1 MTIFGPKI
9 IKKSIFKL
17 FKRKLLQLRKQQE
30 EKIPKY
36 NFTDQLL
43 ENAKLLPS
51 RLDLLRL
58 LPENGIVAEL
68 GVDQG
73 HFSKLILKECK
84 PKKLH
89 LVDYWGTNKYN
100 QKKRK
105 SVEETFDSEIRSG
118 KIEINLGLS
127 VEVVNEFPDQYFDWV
142 YIDTGHSYKVTY
154 QELVDYRNKVKENGI
169 LTGHDFVRW
178 SRDGFS
184 RFGVIEAVSEFC
196 VKYDWE
202 LIYLTMENDNNA
214 SFAIQRRGQ

>member
-1 MTIFGPKI
+1 MTSLVPKF
-9 IKKSIFKL
+9 IKRSAFNF
-17 FKRKLLQLRKQQE
+17 FKRELLQLRIQE
-30 EKIPKY
+30 EDKIPKY

-43 ENAKLLPS
+43 LNARLLPT
-51 RLDLLRL
+51 RLELLKL

-73 HFSKLILKECK
+73 RFSKLILKECK

-89 LVDYWGTNKYN
+89 LVDFWGTNRYN

-105 SVEETFDSEIRSG
+105 LVEETFNSEIKSG

-127 VEVVNEFPDQYFDWV
+127 VEVVSEFSDKYFDWV

-154 QELVDYRNKVKENGI
+154 QELVAYRNKVKENGI
-169 LTGHDFVRW
+169 LAGHDFVRW

-184 RFGVIEAVSEFC
+184 RFGVMEAVSEFC
-196 VKYDWE
+196 IKYDWE
-202 LIYLTMENDNNA
+202 LIYLTMENDNNP
-214 SFAIQRRGQ
+214 SFAIKSRG